1 MTSEIELF
9 GKDSV
14 KLNILK
20 ELHSGDINISLSMN
34 GGVYQDY
41 LSQIHREGSRM
52 QVLGKFNLSED
63 PSGDVLTIRPIAVS
77 GLLRVTF
84 GFSGNAFENEK
95 KLSIYRSATKSVER
109 TYDIGEMLSSV
120 EFIPQGN
127 VKYLLRLTYGE
138 PESDDPADHSD
149 EADSSPA
156 SAQDSSTQT
165 ARAVEASPLT
175 ESLDDFDVF
184 SAQPADETPSEP
196 VSSTNSGSETVSSC
210 QTEPQSGESDPEL
223 EQTQAQIKAAEEK
236 LRGLRERRQSAKDL
250 LKKLEAEYE
259 KDYDE
264 FGRELEEIKQQYGV
278 DESVIAYYKDNDIQ
292 PIEDLLKEIAEK
304 VDQAEKQISLVILGR
319 QQKTM
324 EIENEVKSNKRQ

>member
-9 GKDSV
+9 GKDSI

-20 ELHSGDINISLSMN
+20 ELVSGDINISLSQN

-41 LSQIHREGSRM
+41 ISQIHREGSRM

-77 GLLRVTF
+77 GMLKVTF
-84 GFSGNAFENEK
+84 GYSGSPFESEK

-109 TYDIGEMLSSV
+109 TYDISGMLSSV

-138 PESDDPADHSD
+138 PES
-149 EADSSPA
+149 EASSGSGQSRQAVSASPA
-156 SAQDSSTQT
+156 QPAFHNT
-165 ARAVEASPLT
+165 P
-175 ESLDDFDVF
+175 DDFDLFSSSPDAPAV
-184 SAQPADETPSEP
+184 SAQPAP
-196 VSSTNSGSETVSSC
+196 VGSGNN
-210 QTEPQSGESDPEL
+210 DPEL
-223 EQTQAQIKAAEEK
+223 EKIQSEIKAAEQK
-236 LRGLRERRQSAKDL
+236 LSQLRERRKSANDI

-259 KDYDE
+259 KDYEE
-264 FGRELEEIKQQYGV
+264 FERELEEYKQQYGV

-292 PIEDLLKEIAEK
+292 PIEDLLKEISEK
-304 VDQAEKQISLVILGR
+304 TAQAEKQISLVILGR
-319 QQKTM
+319 QKKTM
-324 EIENEVKSNKRQ
+324 EIETQVKSNKRQ